1 MNTSKCP
8 ITVKV
13 TNKLVSQ
20 LQDILV
26 LLDAKDKDARL
37 DFLRFRGKVVK
48 QYGQELFHDVLN
60 KAQGGLNVEGLY
72 HGGSTT
78 SRINSTSENRST
90 MPQTASQ
97 RD

>member
-13 TNKLVSQ
+13 TNRLVSQ

-26 LLDAKDKDARL
+26 LLDAKDKDSRL
-37 DFLRFRGKVVK
+37 DFLRFRGKVIK

-72 HGGSTT
+72 YGGTIT
-78 SRINSTSENRST
+78 SCINGASENRST
-90 MPQTASQ
+90 MPQTASKGN
-97 RD
+97 